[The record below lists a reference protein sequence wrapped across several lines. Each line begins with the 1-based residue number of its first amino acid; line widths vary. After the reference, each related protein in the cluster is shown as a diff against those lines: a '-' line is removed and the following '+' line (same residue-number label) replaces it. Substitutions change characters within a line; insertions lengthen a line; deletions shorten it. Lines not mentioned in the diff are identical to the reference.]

1 MKNENA
7 KTISDMVNSSNW
19 KPMEVGV
26 ELTTD
31 HRYLQQQLFEMMIH
45 FISQSSFNFDNNRYD
60 GRNEFAMKCCKVM
73 YEALKDADL
82 VFESN
87 FAKDRYQEILSNSW
101 K

>member
-1 MKNENA
+1 MRNQNA
-7 KTISDMVNSSNW
+7 KSISDMVNSSNW

-31 HRYLQQQLFEMMIH
+31 HRYLQQQLFEMMLH
-45 FISQSSFNFDNNRYD
+45 FISQSAYNFDKGWYD
-60 GRNEFAMKCCKVM
+60 ERNEFTMKCCKVM

-87 FAKDRYQEILSNSW
+87 FTKECYQEILSDSW